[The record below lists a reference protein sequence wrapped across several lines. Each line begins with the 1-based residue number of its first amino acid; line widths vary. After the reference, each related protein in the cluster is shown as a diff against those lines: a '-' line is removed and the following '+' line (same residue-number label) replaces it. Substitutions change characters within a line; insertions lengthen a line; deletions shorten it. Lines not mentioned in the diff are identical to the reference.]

1 MVQKMFGRIV
11 RFFKRVDYREGGYQH
26 PDLPG
31 SVGAPWHLRVRLMLT
46 QRGGPDVNQQAPDLW
61 VRHRR
66 WLTVVLALLLAWLV
80 VESALAW
87 NFFEG

>member
-1 MVQKMFGRIV
+1 MFGPIA
-11 RFFKRVDYREGGYQH
+11 RFLKRADYREGSYRH
-26 PDLPG
+26 KDLSG
-31 SVGAPWHLRVRLMLT
+31 QVDAPWHLRLRLLLT
-46 QRGGPDVNQQAPDLW
+46 RRGGPDLTRREPGFW

-66 WLTVVLALLLAWLV
+66 WLTIALALFLAWLV

>member
-1 MVQKMFGRIV
+1 MVQKMLGRII

-31 SVGAPWHLRVRLMLT
+31 SVGAPWHLRLRLMLT

-66 WLTVVLALLLAWLV
+66 WLTVVFALLLAWLV
-80 VESALAW
+80 VVSALAW

>member
-1 MVQKMFGRIV
+1 MALAPDGQTLAIAGFHEVVLHRAADAEALRAAGLTHTVRI
-11 RFFKRVDYREGGYQH
+11 
-26 PDLPG
+26 PDLTRREPG
-31 SVGAPWHLRVRLMLT
+31 F
-46 QRGGPDVNQQAPDLW
+46 W

-66 WLTVVLALLLAWLV
+66 WLTIAIALLLAWLV